1 MTIIEILVLLQFALM
16 IGLFSVA
23 WLRET
28 KARKALKELE
38 THYFDSVHALDE
50 CEKGNREKD
59 GSMEDALRLLEI
71 ADSWEVKD

>member
-38 THYFDSVHALDE
+38 QHYFDSVHALDE
-50 CEKGNREKD
+50 CEKKK
-59 GSMEDALRLLEI
+59 EDEVDPLEDVHKLLAAIEEW
-71 ADSWEVKD
+71 AVED